1 MNITNIKKTLEEL
14 KSEPSKKFKQS
25 IDAIFILKNLDL
37 KKSDHQI
44 DIFVELT
51 KDRGRKNKICAIV
64 GPELA
69 EEAKRVCDK
78 VILDSEFDQYKKKN
92 LGKKLAREFDFF
104 IGQANIMPKIAAIFG
119 RTLGPKGKMPNPKAG
134 CILPPKA
141 TIEPLFKKLQKT
153 IRINVKTQLH
163 FSVSVG
169 NEESNMDD
177 VAENIMTLYNG
188 IAKAVAQEKENIKKV
203 CVKKTMSKLHAI
215 DMN

>member
-177 VAENIMTLYNG
+177 VAENIMTLYSG